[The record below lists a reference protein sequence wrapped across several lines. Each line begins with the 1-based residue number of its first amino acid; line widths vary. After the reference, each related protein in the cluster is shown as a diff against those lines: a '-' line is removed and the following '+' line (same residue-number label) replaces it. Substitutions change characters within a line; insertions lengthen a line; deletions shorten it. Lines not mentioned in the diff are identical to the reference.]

1 MNIQKFLISG
11 IVGGI
16 VSFFMGWLVYGIV
29 LMNYMNQHPGT
40 AGNINRTEMVWW
52 ALILGNLFSG
62 LTISYIWNKWAN
74 ITTIA
79 AGAMGGAVLG
89 LLLALSIDLSMYGT
103 STILSLNG
111 ICADVIGSIVLN
123 AVVGAAVGWANSWGN
138 KS

>member
-11 IVGGI
+11 IVGGV

-52 ALILGNLFSG
+52 ALVLGNLFSG

-74 ITTIA
+74 ITTIT
-79 AGAMGGAVLG
+79 AGATGGAVLG
-89 LLLALSIDLSMYGT
+89 LLFALSFDLSMYGT
-103 STILSLNG
+103 STILSLNAIG
-111 ICADVIGSIVLN
+111 ADVIGSIVLN
-123 AVVGAAVGWANSWGN
+123 AFVGAAVGWANSWGN